1 VEAEATLTS
10 FCVVVPVDAHR
21 VLLVDGL
28 EADVLGGGRRQRP
41 CIILICSGVLFGS

>member
-28 EADVLGGGRRQRP
+28 EADVLGGGHCRP
-41 CIILICSGVLFGS
+41 EL